1 MYKRLCKLIKNHSFF
16 LFGPRGSG
24 KTTLL
29 HHEFPEETTV
39 FYDLLDADVLDVFR
53 DKPTQ
58 LGAIVAALPETVTHV
73 VIDEIQKA
81 PRLLDE
87 VHRLIESEERHFVMT
102 GSSARKLKRGG
113 ANLLAGRAF
122 VYNLFPLSWL
132 ELGDAFDLDL
142 ALHWGTQ
149 PKLFTLETVELKKLY
164 LRAYTRTY
172 LSEEIWGEQAVRDLP
187 PFRRFLDVAAQCNGK
202 IVNFAMVARDVGVD
216 EKTVRN
222 YFSILEDTFMGFFV
236 KSYHNSF
243 RKRLVEKP
251 KFYFFD
257 GGILRALTKR
267 LSIPLVPQTTAYENA
282 FEHFIILEMIRLGSY
297 FEPDYQFSY
306 LRTPSHVEIDL
317 IVERPGKPLLCIE
330 IKSRELIDRPDIS
343 SFINL
348 TKEIPGCEGI
358 VLSRDGVTKR
368 FDHVTCYPWKEGIME
383 IFSLSAHSQGQVV
396 T

>member
-87 VHRLIESEERHFVMT
+87 VHRLIESEERHFVMI

-222 YFSILEDTFMGFFV
+222 YFSILEDTLMGF
-236 KSYHNSF
+236 NL
-243 RKRLVEKP
+243 RW
-251 KFYFFD
+251 FF
-257 GGILRALTKR
+257 
-267 LSIPLVPQTTAYENA
+267 
-282 FEHFIILEMIRLGSY
+282 
-297 FEPDYQFSY
+297 
-306 LRTPSHVEIDL
+306 
-317 IVERPGKPLLCIE
+317 
-330 IKSRELIDRPDIS
+330 
-343 SFINL
+343 
-348 TKEIPGCEGI
+348 
-358 VLSRDGVTKR
+358 
-368 FDHVTCYPWKEGIME
+368 
-383 IFSLSAHSQGQVV
+383 
-396 T
+396 